1 MIPLGGFRKLG
12 PGGTAGEQGA
22 TLKSMRTAD
31 LKDYRVEELQRLDDT
46 SQREKSR
53 HEINQYNQVKNI
65 IINFS
70 FIDRN
75 KKVFST
81 DITYDVIDELR
92 RERKIM
98 MVIND
103 TNVDQYI
110 DFDMTELVPTEAVKD
125 D

>member
-1 MIPLGGFRKLG
+1 
-12 PGGTAGEQGA
+12 
-22 TLKSMRTAD
+22 MRTAD